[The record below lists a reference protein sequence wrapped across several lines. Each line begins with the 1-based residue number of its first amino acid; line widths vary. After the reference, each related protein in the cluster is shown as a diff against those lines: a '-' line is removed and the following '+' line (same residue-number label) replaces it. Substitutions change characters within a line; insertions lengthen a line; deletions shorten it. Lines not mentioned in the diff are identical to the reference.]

1 MNSRERGLAPGC
13 SYQRLE
19 FLGDAALDLLLMAH
33 HYVRDRHVSPGY
45 LSEMRSVAV
54 NNERLAQVA
63 VELGVA
69 HQLRH
74 GSQALHRDVTQYTK
88 VGAPSTTSG
97 WHRWRWSWAWPTSF
111 ATARRRSTATSRS
124 TPR

>member
-88 VGAPSTTSG
+88 VAAGFGSAIPPSAVWGYPNPLEKEKTK
-97 WHRWRWSWAWPTSF
+97 WCYF
-111 ATARRRSTATSRS
+111 EI
-124 TPR
+124 